1 MRETPAGVRG
11 RGDPTGAQRRGD
23 SQERPRTA
31 RAWSGNQQTS
41 LTQPKKRNGE
51 IGMEKNS
58 LYVSLEKVR
67 KVNPLVHNITNV
79 VVTNFTA
86 NGLLALGASP
96 VMAYAAE
103 EVADMAKIAN
113 SLVLNIG
120 TLNPQTVNSMIIAG
134 KSANESDVPVI
145 FDPVGAGATRYR
157 TETAQKIMSE
167 VRVSVIRGNAAE
179 IANVVGEDW
188 EIKGVD
194 AGDAKGNII
203 DLAITTAQ
211 NLNCLVVI
219 TGKEDVITDGKTT
232 YLVNNGHPIM
242 TKVTGMGC
250 LLTSVIGAFAGVEKD
265 LMTASVAAL
274 TYYGIAAEKAA
285 AKTAEQGPGSF
296 QIEFLNHLSLVSS
309 EDINL
314 HASYKKLNR

>member
-1 MRETPAGVRG
+1 
-11 RGDPTGAQRRGD
+11 
-23 SQERPRTA
+23 
-31 RAWSGNQQTS
+31 
-41 LTQPKKRNGE
+41 
-51 IGMEKNS
+51 MEKNS
-58 LYVSLEKVR
+58 LYETLEEVR

-103 EVADMAKIAN
+103 EVADMAKIAS

-120 TLNPQTVNSMIIAG
+120 TLNPQTVDSMIIAG
-134 KSANESDVPVI
+134 KAANESGVPVI

-157 TETAQKIMSE
+157 TETAQRIMNE
-167 VRVSVIRGNAAE
+167 VNVSVIRGNAAE
-179 IANVVGEDW
+179 IANVVGEKW

-203 DLAITTAQ
+203 ELAITSAQ
-211 NLNCLVVI
+211 KLNGLVVI
-219 TGKEDVITDGKTT
+219 TGKEDVVSDGKTT
-232 YLVNNGHPIM
+232 YVVSNGHPIL
-242 TKVTGMGC
+242 TKVTGTGC

-265 LMTASVAAL
+265 LLQASVAAL

-285 AKTAEQGPGSF
+285 AKTVEMGPGSF
-296 QIEFLNHLSLVSS
+296 QIEFLNQLALVATD
-309 EDINL
+309 DIIS
-314 HASYKKLNR
+314 HASFKKFNR